1 MRSAMMELTG
11 LDKVGDYTLLD
22 NNGVQHITN
31 RHAGGDGS
39 ADATMKNSADVARA
53 AYVLN
58 NFDNAYLAKDRAKGY
73 KDSRGKR
80 VPIVMFEK
88 KIDGSHII
96 VEAVMDT
103 KKSTNYIVSEYLS
116 KNGVDEKRNSQAFAP
131 SMDAVADPRDT
142 SGTLGA
148 NHLAVTEAQQ
158 APMDAASDPRHTSET
173 FSAHSSTTA
182 EVLRSPVNAV
192 ADPGDNVR
200 NVVADPSAETSIAP
214 AGASV
219 NGNRMENSVETVKS
233 TTADGM
239 PSQSAQSAASSP
251 DRATTTT
258 AASGGNREE
267 LLGQRPAGHEGNAL
281 PEGDAGSRNPLANAS
296 AGAADAESYADV
308 ENRVD
313 AAQLD
318 TADWNRGEQRAAARQ
333 LVNRAQMTTKAAQ
346 AVVDAMPQGVGAA
359 VYAQAA
365 NGLYRMGV
373 TQDVRSFEQA
383 VNLTGGMNSLGG
395 AVRQVCRLQK

>member
-1 MRSAMMELTG
+1 M
-11 LDKVGDYTLLD
+11 
-22 NNGVQHITN
+22 
-31 RHAGGDGS
+31 
-39 ADATMKNSADVARA
+39 
-53 AYVLN
+53 
-58 NFDNAYLAKDRAKGY
+58 
-73 KDSRGKR
+73 
-80 VPIVMFEK
+80 
-88 KIDGSHII
+88 
-96 VEAVMDT
+96 
-103 KKSTNYIVSEYLS
+103 
-116 KNGVDEKRNSQAFAP
+116 
-131 SMDAVADPRDT
+131 
-142 SGTLGA
+142 
-148 NHLAVTEAQQ
+148 
-158 APMDAASDPRHTSET
+158 
-173 FSAHSSTTA
+173 
-182 EVLRSPVNAV
+182 
-192 ADPGDNVR
+192 
-200 NVVADPSAETSIAP
+200 
-214 AGASV
+214 
-219 NGNRMENSVETVKS
+219 
-233 TTADGM
+233 
-239 PSQSAQSAASSP
+239 
-251 DRATTTT
+251 
-258 AASGGNREE
+258 
-267 LLGQRPAGHEGNAL
+267 GQRPAGHEGNAL

>member
-1 MRSAMMELTG
+1 
-11 LDKVGDYTLLD
+11 
-22 NNGVQHITN
+22 
-31 RHAGGDGS
+31 
-39 ADATMKNSADVARA
+39 
-53 AYVLN
+53 
-58 NFDNAYLAKDRAKGY
+58 
-73 KDSRGKR
+73 
-80 VPIVMFEK
+80 
-88 KIDGSHII
+88 
-96 VEAVMDT
+96 MDT

-214 AGASV
+214 GEGSV
-219 NGNRMENSVETVKS
+219 NGRGVKNGVETVEG

-281 PEGDAGSRNPLANAS
+281 PKGDAGSRNPLANAS
-296 AGAADAESYADV
+296 AGAADAENRTERQATGSATKGSGVKYSIQTDDDGKKFVQVGGDFLKDV
-308 ENRVD
+308 PEENWKNTARD
-313 AAQLD
+313 AIRDLFPD
-318 TADWNRGEQRAAARQ
+318 DFERG
-333 LVNRAQMTTKAAQ
+333 
-346 AVVDAMPQGVGAA
+346 G
-359 VYAQAA
+359 
-365 NGLYRMGV
+365 
-373 TQDVRSFEQA
+373 
-383 VNLTGGMNSLGG
+383 
-395 AVRQVCRLQK
+395 